1 MHTTTGIAD
10 GSGAS
15 NARAD
20 AACIR
25 IVESHMQVCRT
36 ADRLLAEMERTS
48 SSGSGTIRLPLEE
61 TDSSPV
67 R

>member
-25 IVESHMQVCRT
+25 IVESHMLVAQM
-36 ADRLLAEMERTS
+36 ADRLLAELDKTGS
-48 SSGSGTIRLPLEE
+48 TGSGVIHLPLDD
-61 TDSSPV
+61 TDSTPV